1 MQPVKEYIFDS
12 FIVGKSNQFAFMAAK
27 AVAEKPGETYN
38 PLFIYGESGLG
49 KTHLLTAIYNSI
61 HESSPDTVILMY
73 SADELIREMIAAI
86 NAKQTNAWREKMRSA
101 DVLLIDDAHVL
112 MGKSGTQ
119 GELVSLLRSYVGKKG
134 QVVITA
140 SIDPELLPA
149 LDSNLRS
156 DFEWGLFAGIQPLD
170 VETCRLAARD
180 KAARCGLHLSEE
192 SLEHIASHANGEV
205 RRLEGVIN
213 RLRAEK
219 ALMDSDIDMA
229 SVKQICEEFDR
240 VFSQESYGKT
250 KTAYIMMGIQGSG
263 KSEFCRRF
271 LPGVERI
278 NLDTLNTRK
287 KERRIIDACHVR
299 GVDYVIDN
307 TNPTKG
313 DRARYIPDAKEMGYR
328 VVGYFMQSRLQDCIA
343 RNDLREGKERI
354 PAKAIA
360 MTSNML
366 EMPGKAEGFDELYF
380 VANDGAEMTVSEWR
394 ENDEL

>member
-1 MQPVKEYIFDS
+1 MQPVKEYTFDN
-12 FIVGKSNQFAFMAAK
+12 FITGKSNALASMAAK
-27 AVAEKPGETYN
+27 AVADKPGATYN

-49 KTHLLTAIYNSI
+49 KTHLLNAICNRI
-61 HESSPDTVILMY
+61 HELSPDTVIFMY
-73 SADELIREMIAAI
+73 TADELIQEMVIAI
-86 NAKQTNAWREKMRSA
+86 KAKQTNSWREKMRSA

-112 MGKSGTQ
+112 MGKTATQ

-134 QVVITA
+134 QVVMTA
-140 SIDPELLPA
+140 SIDPELLPV

-156 DFEWGLFAGIQPLD
+156 DFEWGLFADIQPLD
-170 VETCRLAARD
+170 VETCRLVARN

-192 SLEHIASHANGEV
+192 SLEYIASHANGEV

-213 RLRAEK
+213 RLHAEK
-219 ALMDSDIDMA
+219 ALLDSEIDMA
-229 SVKQICEEFDR
+229 SVKQICEDYDR
-240 VFSQESYGKT
+240 AFSQESNGKA

-271 LPGVERI
+271 LPDVERI
-278 NLDTLNTRK
+278 NLDTLNTRNN
-287 KERRIIDACHVR
+287 ERKLIAACHVR
-299 GVDYVIDN
+299 GVDYVVDN

-313 DRARYIPDAKEMGYR
+313 DRARYIPDAKAMGYR
-328 VVGYFMQSRLQDCIA
+328 IVGYFMQSRLQDCIA
-343 RNDLREGKERI
+343 RNNLREGKEVV

-366 EMPGKAEGFDELYF
+366 EMPSKAEGFDELYF